1 MKIRVLFICHGN
13 ICRSPMAEYIMKDM
27 VEKRGLSDKFQ
38 IASAATSTEEIG
50 NPVHPGTRKILSR
63 LGISCAGK
71 RARQLTRHD
80 YSEYDYLIGMD
91 EWNLK
96 NMKRILGDD
105 PDRKLSRLLD
115 YTNHPRDIADPWY
128 TGDFDAT
135 CQDILNG
142 CQALLQHIKETHRE
156 EQLPYD
162 QSSNDYEA

>member
-1 MKIRVLFICHGN
+1 M
-13 ICRSPMAEYIMKDM
+13 
-27 VEKRGLSDKFQ
+27 
-38 IASAATSTEEIG
+38 
-50 NPVHPGTRKILSR
+50 
-63 LGISCAGK
+63 
-71 RARQLTRHD
+71 TRHD